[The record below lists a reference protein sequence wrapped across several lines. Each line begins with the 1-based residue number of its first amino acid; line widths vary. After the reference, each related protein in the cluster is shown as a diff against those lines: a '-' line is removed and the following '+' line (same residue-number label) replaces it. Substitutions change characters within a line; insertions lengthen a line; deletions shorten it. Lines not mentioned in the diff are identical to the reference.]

1 MKIGVLALQGAF
13 IEHINIM
20 QQLGVEVASVRLPG
34 QLNGLDALIIPGGE
48 STTILKLM
56 KSSHLFQP
64 VRDLAR
70 AGLPIFGTCAGMI
83 CLAKKVSNYDME
95 TVAVMD
101 MVVRRNG
108 FGRQIDS
115 FESELPILALGDK
128 PFHAIFIRAPFIET
142 AEPEVEILARL
153 ASGTAV
159 ACRQGKLLAT
169 SFHPEL
175 TGDFRLHSYFLGI
188 VTSTDSPR

>member
-20 QQLGVEVASVRLPG
+20 QQLGVEAASVRLPS

-153 ASGTAV
+153 ASGAAV

-188 VTSTDSPR
+188 VTSTDLPR